1 MNKKEILQKFSKTV
15 MTLDDLAELFDYPKD
30 YFYRLC
36 NSSVCEPID
45 DKASI
50 ADPTLIDLLDAVMQ
64 DIEKTGRPATVILKR
79 YKVILG
85 QYKQYVN
92 IDKTEAKNCYDLF
105 CIYNNL
111 PVNKSVKYISELAP
125 ANNKSAGYKLLA
137 NVTSIKHENKMHTNR
152 HLRYFLRKI
161 GYWNTIESIKNSD
174 YGL

>member
-36 NSSVCEPID
+36 NSSACEPID

-64 DIEKTGRPATVILKR
+64 DIEKTGRPVTVIL
-79 YKVILG
+79 YKYESIFL
-85 QYKQYVN
+85 QYQQYT
-92 IDKTEAKNCYDLF
+92 IIETTLLMHYYHTF
-105 CIYNNL
+105 CADNNL
-111 PVNKSVKYISELAP
+111 PVNKSVKHISELEP
-125 ANNKSAGYKLLA
+125 VNNKSAGYKLLA

>member
-36 NSSVCEPID
+36 NSSACEPID

-64 DIEKTGRPATVILKR
+64 DIEKTGRPATVILNK
-79 YKVILG
+79 YEVIFA

-92 IDKTEAKNCYDLF
+92 IDKLLLTHHYEIF
-105 CIYNNL
+105 CADNNL
-111 PVNKSVKYISELAP
+111 PINKSVKYISELEP
-125 ANNKSAGYKLLA
+125 VNNKSAGYKLLA
-137 NVTSIKHENKMHTNR
+137 NVTSTKHENKMHTNR

-161 GYWNTIESIKNSD
+161 GYWNTIENIKNSD